1 MGTSKLHDMA
11 GIDALFVWCGSV
23 AMAYTKDHTWH
34 CECCPVLA
42 MAFIIISFSNFFGH
56 FLIFSDFLLYLYYI
70 LFWPAVFFCIKY
82 SSLFSHLKLLCTLF
96 LNNILFQ
103 ADSTE
108 QVAGR
113 WQRSVQEESA
123 ERGCPPLSICSQKI
137 SH

>member
-1 MGTSKLHDMA
+1 MNGVH
-11 GIDALFVWCGSV
+11 ALFVRSRSV
-23 AMAYTKDHTWH
+23 AMAYTYNTKDHVRY
-34 CECCPVLA
+34 CELCPILA
-42 MAFIIISFSNFFGH
+42 MACIIISFSNFFGH
-56 FLIFSDFLLYLYYI
+56 FLLFPGGVQLFHI
-70 LFWPAVFFCIKY
+70 LFWSAVFFCIKC
-82 SSLFSHLKLLCTLF
+82 SSLFSHLKLLCTLL

-123 ERGCPPLSICSQKI
+123 ERGCPPLSICSQEI